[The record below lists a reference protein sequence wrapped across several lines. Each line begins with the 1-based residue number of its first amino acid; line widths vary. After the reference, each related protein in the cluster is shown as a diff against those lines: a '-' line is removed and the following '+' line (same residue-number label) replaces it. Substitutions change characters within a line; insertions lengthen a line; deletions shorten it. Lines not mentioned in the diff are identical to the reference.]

1 MTNSDLEKEIKKYSE
16 VAKKELFEIRNSES
30 LSIGIDRI
38 PEKHQQP
45 FLEYYHAISELIYP
59 GIEVLELGAG
69 TGIHSSLTVELGA
82 KLTALDISSESLEV
96 LSYKL
101 GGKVKLLCADMNS
114 IPLPD
119 DSFDLVISCG
129 SLSYGNPN
137 TVYQEVMR
145 LLKPGGSII
154 FLDTLNHN
162 WIYSLNRYK
171 HYIQGRRTFS
181 SLKWMPRMKLLGKYE
196 SRFQNSQVKFYGK
209 LLWLY
214 GFLQLVLTQKR
225 ADVILRSIDG
235 SRLFKR
241 SAFKFLLVCNN
252 LIKPVRDL

>member
-1 MTNSDLEKEIKKYSE
+1 MQ
-16 VAKKELFEIRNSES
+16 KKELFEFKDSGLLTN
-30 LSIGIDRI
+30 GIDRI
-38 PEKHQQP
+38 PDKHQKP
-45 FLEYYHAISELIYP
+45 FLEYYHAISELVHP
-59 GIEVLELGAG
+59 GIQILELVAG
-69 TGIHSSLTVELGA
+69 TGIHSSLTVDLGG

-101 GGKVKLLCADMNS
+101 SGKVKLLCADMNS

-129 SLSYGNPN
+129 SLSYGNPI
-137 TVYQEVMR
+137 TVHQEVMR

-171 HYIQGRRTFS
+171 HYIQGKRTFS
-181 SLKWMPRMKLLGKYE
+181 SLRYMPRMKLIRKYE

-209 LLWLY
+209 FLWLY
-214 GFLQLVLTQKR
+214 GFLKLVLTQKR
-225 ADVILRSIDG
+225 TDIILSSVDG
-235 SRLFKR
+235 SRLFNR
-241 SAFKFLLVCNN
+241 SAFKFLLVCSN